1 MEFQSVLRIRYSQFL
16 LWKWIFWTQKI
27 ENFQVIVE
35 SYKCGM
41 QIENTS
47 KFEQFMKSN
56 RIEVLITAIW
66 MRFDSIADVLVP
78 AEFCALFQKNCA
90 LFLKGLVC
98 NIYDEYPWI
107 WDWWFWWIYGEHI
120 LNLWTA
126 QKNFQNWT
134 ILT

>member
-1 MEFQSVLRIRYSQFL
+1 MELQSILRISYSHFL
-16 LWKWIFWTQKI
+16 PWKWIFWTQKI

-35 SYKCGM
+35 SYKYGM

-47 KFEQFMKSN
+47 KFMQFMKSN
-56 RIEVLITAIW
+56 RIEVLISAIW

-98 NIYDEYPWI
+98 NIYDEHLWI
-107 WDWWFWWIYGEHI
+107 WDWWFW
-120 LNLWTA
+120 
-126 QKNFQNWT
+126 
-134 ILT
+134 

>member
-1 MEFQSVLRIRYSQFL
+1 MEFQSVLRIRYSHFL

-56 RIEVLITAIW
+56 RIELVINAIW
-66 MRFDSIADVLVP
+66 MKFDSIAVVLVP
-78 AEFCALFQKNCA
+78 ADFCALFQKNCA
-90 LFLKGLVC
+90 LFLKGLVR
-98 NIYDEYPWI
+98 NIYDEWAWI
-107 WDWWFWWIYGEHI
+107 WDCWFRWIWGEKI
-120 LNLWTA
+120 SNLWTPQRNS
-126 QKNFQNWT
+126 QKCA